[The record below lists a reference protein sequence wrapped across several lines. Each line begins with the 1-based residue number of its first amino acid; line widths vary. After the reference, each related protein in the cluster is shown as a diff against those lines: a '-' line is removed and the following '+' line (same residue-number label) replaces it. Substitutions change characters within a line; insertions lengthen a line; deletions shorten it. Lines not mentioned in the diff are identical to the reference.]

1 MKPGGS
7 QWCNSSMRRLQALLV
22 VVVAACALAPAAHA
36 FLGEQKMLVIRVTWG
51 PEPFTDAQVQSVVYD
66 QTAAF
71 MRASSFGKTSIAG
84 TWTPWFRVFAAQAPC
99 DLQEIERVGR
109 AAAQQAGYDLTAY
122 NRFAFLFP
130 RIGCWWTGYG
140 TGENIFLNGA
150 LTRTLVAHELGHTYG
165 LSHAN
170 TWECLH
176 GSCDAYE
183 YGDPYDTMG
192 RGDGDYNAW
201 EKMRLG
207 WITNTLAAAGAGFY
221 TIDRPDRPSALPQ
234 AFSVATAR
242 TEYWFENRQE
252 PLPTLSSGVLVRT
265 TGPPTTP
272 PQFRAPG
279 LQTLLLPNAGGTGR
293 PALQAGQTFS
303 VAGVF
308 SVTVESQLD
317 GIAALR
323 FRWNDT
329 SAPGAPKI
337 TAPGAK
343 LARRAHFDVRWGEAA
358 ESGSGVDGY
367 DVALDGAR
375 PTRVAVQFPLTPYAT
390 FGMPAPG
397 AHRVTVRAIDRAGNR
412 GPAAVK
418 RFTVVRAKPTP
429 PRADRD

>member
-293 PALQAGQTFS
+293 VAVPVGRHVRARCAQDHGARREARTAGAFRRALGRGRRVRQRGRRVRRRPGRSPADPRGRAVS
-303 VAGVF
+303 A
-308 SVTVESQLD
+308 D
-317 GIAALR
+317 ALR
-323 FRWNDT
+323 DLRH
-329 SAPGAPKI
+329 AR
-337 TAPGAK
+337 
-343 LARRAHFDVRWGEAA
+343 ARRAPR
-358 ESGSGVDGY
+358 
-367 DVALDGAR
+367 
-375 PTRVAVQFPLTPYAT
+375 
-390 FGMPAPG
+390 
-397 AHRVTVRAIDRAGNR
+397 DRAGDR
-412 GPAAVK
+412 P
-418 RFTVVRAKPTP
+418 RRQ
-429 PRADRD
+429 PRARRREALHGRAR